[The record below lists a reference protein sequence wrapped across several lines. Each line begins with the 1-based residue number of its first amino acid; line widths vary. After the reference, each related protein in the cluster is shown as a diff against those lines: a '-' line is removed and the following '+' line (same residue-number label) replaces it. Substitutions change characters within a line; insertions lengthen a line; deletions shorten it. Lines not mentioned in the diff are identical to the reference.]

1 MVIGALEPAFP
12 PQPPVQKPKMHVQ
25 AAEGAACEA
34 GIPQSLLVDEVPL
47 QGITLRGPQPYPCGI
62 RIPSYSDNQ
71 YATTQKGRGACATAS
86 VEGDRCVLQMQEVGD
101 IRETAQHKKKHHDG
115 RDSRHNHLHPII
127 VHFIHGET
135 LH

>member
-47 QGITLRGPQPYPCGI
+47 QGITLRGPSPTPVEFVYLPTV
-62 RIPSYSDNQ
+62 
-71 YATTQKGRGACATAS
+71 TTNMQRRKKAEERVQQLQSKGTVAS
-86 VEGDRCVLQMQEVGD
+86 CKCRKWV
-101 IRETAQHKKKHHDG
+101 I
-115 RDSRHNHLHPII
+115 
-127 VHFIHGET
+127 
-135 LH
+135 